1 MFALLGRRARRVV
14 RVVGIGMR
22 VAGTTGAGAVAEGAV
37 VWAWCGRRRV
47 DVLVLVLATAAGTAK
62 GCGGP
67 YAGIWNG
74 YCVCACGRCV
84 CWYCC
89 CCCCWGAYAYTGLR
103 ERERAVDAVCT
114 RPGGTA
120 IAGVL
125 GSAEAKE
132 REGRVRWNLTRFIGR
147 RV

>member
-1 MFALLGRRARRVV
+1 MFALLGRRARREV

-22 VAGTTGAGAVAEGAV
+22 VAGTTGAVADGVAAVWA
-37 VWAWCGRRRV
+37 WAWCGRRRV
-47 DVLVLVLATAAGTAK
+47 DVLAAGTEEGTAK

-74 YCVCACGRCV
+74 YCCCCCACGRCV
-84 CWYCC
+84 CWYC

-114 RPGGTA
+114 RPGG

-125 GSAEAKE
+125 GSGEAKE
-132 REGRVRWNLTRFIGR
+132 REGRARWNLTRFIGR